1 MSYFHFF
8 TIYFFI
14 LYIVYN
20 MLSIETLLYNIIQNI
35 KSIVN
40 NNYNIIKFSKLYA
53 FIYIIIMI
61 IINIILVLY
70 FRKIKYDKNLLKIY
84 KLLKNKNF
92 FSDKFIRN
100 LKKKVK
106 NNKIVIVNFYEDK
119 NIKLFNFIKSEI
131 KKKYNLNNNETQN
144 IIFYLY
150 HQLDNLNN
158 L

>member
-1 MSYFHFF
+1 M
-8 TIYFFI
+8 
-14 LYIVYN
+14 LYI
-20 MLSIETLLYNIIQNI
+20 ETFLYTIIQHI

-40 NNYNIIKFSKLYA
+40 NNYNLIKFVKLYA
-53 FIYIIIMI
+53 FLYIIFMI
-61 IINIILVLY
+61 IVNMLLIRY
-70 FRKIKYDKNLLKIY
+70 YRKIKYNKNLLKIY

-106 NNKIVIVNFYEDK
+106 INKIIIVNFYEDK
-119 NIKLFNFIKSEI
+119 NIKLFNFIKREI
-131 KKKYNLNNNETQN
+131 KKKYKLTNLESQN

-150 HQLDNLNN
+150 HQIDNLNN

>member
-1 MSYFHFF
+1 M
-8 TIYFFI
+8 
-14 LYIVYN
+14 LYIE
-20 MLSIETLLYNIIQNI
+20 SFLYNIIQYI

-40 NNYNIIKFSKLYA
+40 NNYNLIKFTKIYA
-53 FIYIIIMI
+53 SLYIIFMI
-61 IINIILVLY
+61 AINMLLITY

-106 NNKIVIVNFYEDK
+106 KTKIVIIHFYDDK
-119 NIKLFNFIKSEI
+119 NIKLFNFIKKEI
-131 KKKYNLNNNETQN
+131 KKKYELTNLESQN
-144 IIFYLY
+144 IIFYLF
-150 HQLDNLNN
+150 QQIDNLYN

>member
-1 MSYFHFF
+1 MKY
-8 TIYFFI
+8 
-14 LYIVYN
+14 
-20 MLSIETLLYNIIQNI
+20 IETFLYNIIQNI
-35 KSIVN
+35 KSIFI
-40 NNYNIIKFSKLYA
+40 NNYNIIKFSKMYA
-53 FIYIIIMI
+53 YLYIIFMLV
-61 IINIILVLY
+61 INMLLILY

-84 KLLKNKNF
+84 KLLKNRNF

-106 NNKIVIVNFYEDK
+106 KTKIIIVNFYDDK

-150 HQLDNLNN
+150 HQINNLNN
-158 L
+158 LQN

>member
-1 MSYFHFF
+1 MEY
-8 TIYFFI
+8 
-14 LYIVYN
+14 
-20 MLSIETLLYNIIQNI
+20 IETFLYSIIQNI

-40 NNYNIIKFSKLYA
+40 NNYNIIKFSKMYIS
-53 FIYIIIMI
+53 IYIIFMI
-61 IINIILVLY
+61 VANILLVLY

-84 KLLKNKNF
+84 KLLMNKNF

-106 NNKIVIVNFYEDK
+106 KTKIIIVNFYDDK
-119 NIKLFNFIKSEI
+119 NIKLFNFIKSDI
-131 KKKYNLNNNETQN
+131 KKKYNLNKNESQN

>member
-1 MSYFHFF
+1 MKY
-8 TIYFFI
+8 
-14 LYIVYN
+14 
-20 MLSIETLLYNIIQNI
+20 IETFLYNIIQNI
-35 KSIVN
+35 KSIFI
-40 NNYNIIKFSKLYA
+40 NNYNIIKFSKMYA
-53 FIYIIIMI
+53 YLYIIFMLV
-61 IINIILVLY
+61 INMLLILY

-84 KLLKNKNF
+84 KLLKNRNF

-106 NNKIVIVNFYEDK
+106 KTKIIIVNFYDDK

-150 HQLDNLNN
+150 HQIDNLNN

>member
-1 MSYFHFF
+1 
-8 TIYFFI
+8 
-14 LYIVYN
+14 
-20 MLSIETLLYNIIQNI
+20 MLSIESFLYSIIQYI

-40 NNYNIIKFSKLYA
+40 NNYNLIKFAKIYA
-53 FIYIIIMI
+53 SLYIIFMI
-61 IINIILVLY
+61 IANMILVTY

-106 NNKIVIVNFYEDK
+106 NNKIIIINFYEDK
-119 NIKLFNFIKSEI
+119 NIKLFNFIKREI
-131 KKKYNLNNNETQN
+131 KKKYELTNLESQN

-150 HQLDNLNN
+150 QQIDNLNN

>member
-1 MSYFHFF
+1 MEY
-8 TIYFFI
+8 
-14 LYIVYN
+14 
-20 MLSIETLLYNIIQNI
+20 IETFLYSIIQNI

-40 NNYNIIKFSKLYA
+40 NNYNIIKFSKMYVS
-53 FIYIIIMI
+53 IYIIFMI
-61 IINIILVLY
+61 VANILLVLY

-84 KLLKNKNF
+84 KLLMNKNF

-106 NNKIVIVNFYEDK
+106 KTKIIIVNFYDDK
-119 NIKLFNFIKSEI
+119 NIKLFNFIKSDI
-131 KKKYNLNNNETQN
+131 KKKYNLNKNESQN

>member
-1 MSYFHFF
+1 M
-8 TIYFFI
+8 
-14 LYIVYN
+14 LYIE
-20 MLSIETLLYNIIQNI
+20 SFLYNIIQYI
-35 KSIVN
+35 KSIIN
-40 NNYNIIKFSKLYA
+40 NNYNLIKFTKIYA
-53 FIYIIIMI
+53 SLYIIFMI
-61 IINIILVLY
+61 AINMLLITY

-106 NNKIVIVNFYEDK
+106 KTKIVIIHFYDDK
-119 NIKLFNFIKSEI
+119 NIKLFNFIKKEI
-131 KKKYNLNNNETQN
+131 KKKYELTNFESQN

-150 HQLDNLNN
+150 QQIDNLYN

>member
-1 MSYFHFF
+1 
-8 TIYFFI
+8 
-14 LYIVYN
+14 
-20 MLSIETLLYNIIQNI
+20 MLSIESFLYSIIQHI

-40 NNYNIIKFSKLYA
+40 NNYNLIKFGKIYA
-53 FIYIIIMI
+53 SLYIIFMI
-61 IINIILVLY
+61 IVNILLVTY

-106 NNKIVIVNFYEDK
+106 DNKIVIVNFYEDK
-119 NIKLFNFIKSEI
+119 NIKLFNFIKREI
-131 KKKYNLNNNETQN
+131 KKKYELTNLESQN

-150 HQLDNLNN
+150 QQIDNLNN

>member
-1 MSYFHFF
+1 
-8 TIYFFI
+8 
-14 LYIVYN
+14 
-20 MLSIETLLYNIIQNI
+20 MLSIESFLYTIIQHI

-40 NNYNIIKFSKLYA
+40 NNYNLIKFAKIYA
-53 FIYIIIMI
+53 SLYIIFMI
-61 IINIILVLY
+61 FANILLVTY

-100 LKKKVK
+100 LKNKVK
-106 NNKIVIVNFYEDK
+106 NNKIIIINFYEDK
-119 NIKLFNFIKSEI
+119 NIKLFNFIKREI
-131 KKKYNLNNNETQN
+131 KKKYELTNLESQN

-150 HQLDNLNN
+150 QQIDNLNN